1 MQISNGFRDPKV
13 DQMPCLRQ
21 ILKGV
26 KEEAGKAGKAE
37 RSRLPIT
44 LSILQK
50 MKTVWFSKDSDDY
63 NRTMRWAASVTT
75 FFSFCQ
81 SGEITV
87 PREDMYDSSAHLSY
101 CDIAVNDAKAP
112 AIISLQLKQSK
123 TDQRRV
129 GTRVIIGKTGDD
141 MCPVSALLTYLVK
154 RGSKQGPLFQWCDGS
169 P

>member
-1 MQISNGFRDPKV
+1 MQISHGFRDPKV
-13 DQMPCLRQ
+13 DQMPRLRQ

-26 KEEAGKAGKAE
+26 KVEAGKAGKAA

-44 LSILQK
+44 PSILRK
-50 MKTVWFSKDSDDY
+50 MKTVWFSKHSDDY

-75 FFSFCQ
+75 FFSFCR

-87 PREDMYDSSAHLSY
+87 LREDMYDSSAHLSY

-129 GTRVIIGKTGDD
+129 GTQVIIGKTGND
-141 MCPVSALLTYLVK
+141 MCPGECSAYISGQVRQQARSSILVV
-154 RGSKQGPLFQWCDGS
+154 
-169 P
+169 